1 LPSGSALARV
11 GAMDDDVRACE
22 RAWRRDPTDAAA
34 CERAAAAYAR
44 VKRRPPAD
52 LAAHAI
58 KHRLARTRVKLGPP
72 LPKKEL
78 KAWERAHRV
87 RLPEEYRQFLLVVGD
102 GGDGPP
108 HYGCW
113 PLREDDLLAL
123 DEGYDWARGDHLRT
137 SLRRPFPLTEAW
149 AGFDEDPDYELDDD
163 DWAELERQERG
174 ALTIGTDGCTYFWKL
189 IVTGGAAGQVW
200 LRDGTDRLEPRATD
214 FLSWYGDWLD
224 KRLAKSAAKR
234 QRSSGSLPTSK
245 QRVVGTKSVRRRPTA
260 RRRPTR

>member
-1 LPSGSALARV
+1 MPSGSALARV

-72 LPKKEL
+72 LPEKEL
-78 KAWERAHRV
+78 KAWERAHHV

-108 HYGCW
+108 PDGLW
-113 PLREDDLLAL
+113 PLRLEEMRALKNGYAWVRAEDRLGKLKLGRAFPLAEAWEGL
-123 DEGYDWARGDHLRT
+123 DEV
-137 SLRRPFPLTEAW
+137 EAE
-149 AGFDEDPDYELDDD
+149 APASPTVQRKLDR
-163 DWAELERQERG
+163 LFQG
-174 ALTIGTDGCTYFWKL
+174 ILPIGTDRHGLMWWL
-189 IVTGGAAGQVW
+189 IVSGTAAGQIWVQGENSFEPQAADFTGWYDAW
-200 LRDGTDRLEPRATD
+200 LEQR
-214 FLSWYGDWLD
+214 
-224 KRLAKSAAKR
+224 KSKR

-245 QRVVGTKSVRRRPTA
+245 QRAAGTKSVRRRPTA